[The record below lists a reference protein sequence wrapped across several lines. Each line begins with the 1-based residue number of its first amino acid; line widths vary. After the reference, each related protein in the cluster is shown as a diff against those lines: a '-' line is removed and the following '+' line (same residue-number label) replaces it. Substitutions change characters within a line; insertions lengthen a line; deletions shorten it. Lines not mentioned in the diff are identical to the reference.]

1 MNNFKYCERFR
12 TNLISNL
19 KNRLCPLELKDLY
32 MHAAVLTPKYGL
44 KGLRAEIR
52 DNFSKQNLVRAVENH
67 LIKHPLKDSSIANQ
81 SAEVN
86 EIQQPKAKKLKIMSF
101 LEDED
106 DDYLSSLSNSN
117 RRNVARQV
125 DEYLDAIRKLPEN
138 VRLNTGS
145 FWLKYE
151 KEWPELASYTKRIL
165 TVPASSA
172 AVERVFSVG
181 GAILRPS
188 RRRLSDRLFEML
200 MFLKCNWH
208 LFQNVKL

>member
-1 MNNFKYCERFR
+1 
-12 TNLISNL
+12 
-19 KNRLCPLELKDLY
+19 
-32 MHAAVLTPKYGL
+32 MHAAVWTPKYGL

-67 LIKHPLKDSSIANQ
+67 LIKHPLKDSSISNR

-101 LEDED
+101 LDDDED
-106 DDYLSSLSNSN
+106 DFLSSYSNN
-117 RRNVARQV
+117 IRRNVSKQV
-125 DEYLDAIRKLPEN
+125 DEYLETIRKLPEN
-138 VRLNTGS
+138 LRDNTRL

-151 KEWPELASYTKRIL
+151 KEWPELASYTKRVL

-181 GAILRPS
+181 GSILRPS

-208 LFQNVKL
+208 LYKNIKL